1 MRLGERLEELLRSL
15 GVQAD
20 ATQHM
25 DVLILVGDE
34 PIGPYQRPPLSKAA
48 LRDDLSVV
56 PTPLKPVEFYA
67 KAAIDLRLARRAER
81 LDRQATKVLLTSGE
95 SISYDQLIIA
105 LGSRPVQLSVPGADL
120 AGIVGLR
127 TAVDAEQEF
136 NNLFIGVGRGELLPY
151 ASYYLTGFLNE
162 KPLADLRTDLMARGV
177 KVSDDVKEPEDHIGT
192 LCEIMAGIITGEFA
206 CDSDVS
212 SQKAFFDA
220 HMAKWAA
227 LFFTDLEEAQSSV
240 LYAPVGS
247 LGRAFMAVEADAFAI
262 Q

>member
-1 MRLGERLEELLRSL
+1 MSDTAVLQCPRSITDEDRARAQIYQLLAVLLSSPPSDELLKGLASL
-15 GVQAD
+15 Q
-20 ATQHM
+20 
-25 DVLILVGDE
+25 GDHT
-34 PIGPYQRPPLSKAA
+34 PLGSAYKNLAA
-48 LRDDLSVV
+48 L
-56 PTPLKPVEFYA
+56 A
-67 KAAIDLRLARRAER
+67 
-81 LDRQATKVLLTSGE
+81 Q
-95 SISYDQLIIA
+95 
-105 LGSRPVQLSVPGADL
+105 
-120 AGIVGLR
+120 R
-127 TAVDAEQEF
+127 TTVIDAEQEF

-162 KPLADLRTDLMARGV
+162 KPLADLRTDLMARGIR
-177 KVSDDVKEPEDHIGT
+177 VSEGVKEPEDHIGT

-220 HMAKWAA
+220 HLAKWAA

-247 LGRAFMAVEADAFAI
+247 FGRAFMAVEADAFAI

>member
-1 MRLGERLEELLRSL
+1 MSDTAALQCPRSITDEDRARAQIYQLLAVLLSSPPSDELLKGLASL
-15 GVQAD
+15 Q
-20 ATQHM
+20 
-25 DVLILVGDE
+25 GDDT
-34 PIGPYQRPPLSKAA
+34 PLGSAYKNLAA
-48 LRDDLSVV
+48 LAQR
-56 PTPLKPVEFYA
+56 T
-67 KAAIDLRLARRAER
+67 
-81 LDRQATKVLLTSGE
+81 
-95 SISYDQLIIA
+95 
-105 LGSRPVQLSVPGADL
+105 
-120 AGIVGLR
+120 

>member
-1 MRLGERLEELLRSL
+1 MSDTAVLQCPRSITDEDRARAQIYQLLAVLLSSPPSDELLKGLASL
-15 GVQAD
+15 Q
-20 ATQHM
+20 
-25 DVLILVGDE
+25 GDDT
-34 PIGPYQRPPLSKAA
+34 PLGSAYKNLAA
-48 LRDDLSVV
+48 LAQR
-56 PTPLKPVEFYA
+56 T
-67 KAAIDLRLARRAER
+67 
-81 LDRQATKVLLTSGE
+81 
-95 SISYDQLIIA
+95 
-105 LGSRPVQLSVPGADL
+105 
-120 AGIVGLR
+120 

-162 KPLADLRTDLMARGV
+162 KPLADLRTDLMARGI
-177 KVSDDVKEPEDHIGT
+177 KVSDGVKEPEDHIGT